1 MAGGS
6 LTITTNAYQS
16 LPHILQRV
24 LCSVSA
30 ANVPTIQLRSG
41 ATAGTMSVYIPEES
55 FGANLLLQRGG
66 TNLLAGYVAGTN
78 ISFTAGNA
86 TTVGQD
92 VNTCPASTNQ
102 PVVSAVTT
110 NIGGNPAS
118 MSITYANVAASGLV
132 NIYWGD
138 GTSTLGAA
146 ESGTSAHVYPF
157 SGVYTIRI
165 EDATVTTDFGLTTVK
180 IP

>member
-1 MAGGS
+1 MPGGS
-6 LTITTNAYQS
+6 LTLTTNTYQA
-16 LPHILQRV
+16 LPHIAQRV

-30 ANVPTIQLRSG
+30 ANRPLIQMRSG
-41 ATAGTMSVYIPEES
+41 STAGTMSIYIPEEA
-55 FGANLLLQRGG
+55 FGANLLLQRGA
-66 TNLLAGYVAGTN
+66 TNLLAGYVPGTH
-78 ISFTAGNA
+78 ISFNAGNA
-86 TTVGQD
+86 TTIGQNPD
-92 VNTCPASTNQ
+92 TCPVSTNQ

-157 SGVYTIRI
+157 SGVYNIRI
-165 EDATVTTDFGLTTVK
+165 EDATVTTDFGVTTVK

>member
-6 LTITTNAYQS
+6 LTLTTNTYAA
-16 LPHILQRV
+16 LTHIAQRV
-24 LCSVSA
+24 LCSVAA
-30 ANVPTIQLRSG
+30 ANVPTIQMRSG
-41 ATAGTMSVYIPEES
+41 ATAGTMSIYIPEES

-66 TNLLAGYVAGTN
+66 TNLLAGYVAGMH
-78 ISFTAGNA
+78 ISFNAGNA
-86 TTVGQD
+86 TTIGQD

-132 NIYWGD
+132 NIYWYD

-146 ESGTSAHVYPF
+146 ESGTAAHVYPF
-157 SGVYTIRI
+157 PGVYNIRI
-165 EDATVTTDFGLTTVK
+165 EDATNPADFAVTTVK